1 MRRGSAVRTARAGWF
16 ALLVTVV
23 ARGVVGLL
31 VTLVLWSVIP
41 AALGWQ
47 STVVMTG
54 SMAPAVF
61 PGDVAVSRPAEESRL
76 RLGHV
81 LLTDDPDRPG
91 RFRLH
96 RLVDVREGGL
106 VLQGDANADADS
118 STVPVG
124 AVHGIAVLRV
134 PAVGLPFLWAHEDAT
149 LEYVI
154 AGGTLLVLL
163 GAAFTYR
170 PHDDR
175 SAAPRP
181 AGDRWTG
188 TPRRRR
194 AWLVGL
200 LCALLVVVPTG
211 DSALAAYG
219 ATTSNPASAFAAA
232 YYYRCAEAG
241 ARSSA
246 TRYYAMQ
253 ESAGT
258 TAANTGLDGAAA
270 DGTYEAGP
278 TLGTPGPNCG
288 PGDARAVTLDGATQ
302 FLNTGLAVTPPTVF
316 TVQIWFRTGTAGGRL
331 IGLGTGTGTVLTT
344 PSSQADRVIYMG
356 DDGRLSFGVFNGTA
370 HVAVTSSARYDDDA
384 WHLATATLSLEGM
397 TLYVDGTAVASGT
410 DATALNAQT
419 SYAGTWRIGWDNLD
433 DWPNRPANR
442 YFTGSLAHASVY
454 SGSALSPTEV
464 QRHHVAGR

>member
-1 MRRGSAVRTARAGWF
+1 MSRRSAVRTARAGWS
-16 ALLVTVV
+16 ALVVTVV
-23 ARGVVGLL
+23 ARGVVALL
-31 VTLVLWSVIP
+31 VTLVLWSVVP

-54 SMAPAVF
+54 SMTPAVA
-61 PGDVAVSRPAEESRL
+61 PGDVAVARPADESSL

-91 RFRLH
+91 RLRLH
-96 RLVDVREGGL
+96 RLVDVRDGGL
-106 VLQGDANADADS
+106 VLQGDANADTDS
-118 STVPVG
+118 STVAVG

-134 PAVGLPFLWAHEDAT
+134 PVVGLPSLWAHEGAT
-149 LEYVI
+149 PELVI
-154 AGGTLLVLL
+154 TGGTLLLLL
-163 GAAFTYR
+163 GAAFAYR

-175 SAAPRP
+175 SAAPPP

-188 TPRRRR
+188 TPRWRR
-194 AWLVGL
+194 AGLVGL
-200 LCALLVVVPTG
+200 LCPVLVVAPTG
-211 DSALAAYG
+211 DSARAAYG
-219 ATTSNPASAFAAA
+219 STTSNPASAFAAA
-232 YYYRCAEAG
+232 FYYRCAEAG

-258 TAANTGLDGAAA
+258 TAANTGADGSAA
-270 DGTYEAGP
+270 DGTYEGGP

-288 PGDARAVTLDGATQ
+288 PGGTRAVTLDGASQ
-302 FLNTGLAVTPPTVF
+302 FLNTGLAVTPPAVF

-331 IGLGTGTGTVLTT
+331 IGLGTGAGTVLTT

-370 HVAVTSSARYDDDA
+370 HVAVTSNARYDDDA
-384 WHLATATLSLEGM
+384 WHLATATLSLAGM
-397 TLYVDGTAVASGT
+397 TLYVDGAAVASGT
-410 DATALNAQT
+410 GATALNAQT

-433 DWPNRPANR
+433 DWPNRPTNR
-442 YFTGSLAHASVY
+442 YFTGSVAQASVY
-454 SGSALSPTEV
+454 SGNALSPTEI